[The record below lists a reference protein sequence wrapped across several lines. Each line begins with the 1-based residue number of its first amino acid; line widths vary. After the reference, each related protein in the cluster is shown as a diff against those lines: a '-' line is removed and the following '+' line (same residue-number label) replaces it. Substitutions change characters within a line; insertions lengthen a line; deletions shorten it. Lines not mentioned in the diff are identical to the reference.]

1 MKLGILKADNID
13 AEFVPQHGDF
23 SEMFDNLIRMT
34 SDDFELVTYDIC
46 QKQYPDDIDEVD
58 AYLLT
63 GSRAGVYDDLDWFP
77 DLADFIKALHAAQKK
92 LIGVCFGH
100 QFIAH
105 TLGGHAEKSSKGWGV
120 GAYSVEVQSN
130 NDIANDGVESFTIIS
145 CHQDQVIQPA
155 TGAKVIAGNDFCPN
169 AVCVLGNHI
178 LTFQG
183 HPEFTKGFSK
193 AFIEDERHIYGD
205 EKSDH
210 AIASLDQPLDRQLI
224 SSWMVDFLEA

>member
-1 MKLGILKADNID
+1 MRLGVLIADNID
-13 AEFVPQHGDF
+13 TEQASEFGDF
-23 SEMFDNLIRMT
+23 PEMFADLLNISSDNIKVV
-34 SDDFELVTYDIC
+34 EYDIRK
-46 QKQYPDDIDEVD
+46 KQYPDDINEVD

-63 GSRAGVYDDLDWFP
+63 GSRAGVYDNLDWFP
-77 DLADFIKALHAAQKK
+77 ELAEFIKVLHAKEKK
-92 LIGVCFGH
+92 LIGICFGH

-120 GAYSVEVQSN
+120 GAYSVQVQSDN
-130 NDIANDGVESFTIIS
+130 SITSDDVKDFTIIS
-145 CHQDQVIQPA
+145 CHQDQVIKPA
-155 TGAKVIAGNDFCPN
+155 IGAQVIAGNDFCPN
-169 AVCVLGNHI
+169 AVCVVGDHI

-205 EKSDH
+205 EKSDE

-224 SSWMVDFLEA
+224 SSWMVDFLRA